1 MGEFLLNSWTYF
13 CYKRFN
19 TAKAYLIGFI
29 VLLGYLLLR
38 EALL

>member
-13 CYKRFN
+13 ATN
-19 TAKAYLIGFI
+19 VLTQPAYLIGFI

-38 EALL
+38 RPFYE